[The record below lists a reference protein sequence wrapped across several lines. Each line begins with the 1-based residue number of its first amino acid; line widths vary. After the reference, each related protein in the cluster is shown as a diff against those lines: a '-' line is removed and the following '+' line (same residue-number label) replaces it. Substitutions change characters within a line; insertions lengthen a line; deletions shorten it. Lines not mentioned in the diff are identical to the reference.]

1 MQVRSERKQDGTPDA
16 ILHPASRSLF
26 SYWNRLRGPRTAPH
40 RQEMEL
46 RPIAPILP
54 VIGVIERHASPND
67 DVHRRPGRHHWRL
80 VGTGI
85 ARLWGNGLTGT
96 EVAADW
102 PDVYRHSL
110 AHALDGVCDRH
121 QSFVARLKGV
131 TAGGEAVGLE
141 LFAAPVVANVEANVE
156 ASDGAPVQAWC
167 SVVAVREPA
176 WLGRIPIA
184 YMELSNLIAVGMDRL
199 PGEIASH
206 RRRSH
211 QSERLKLI
219 QGGRVD

>member
-1 MQVRSERKQDGTPDA
+1 MIMQVPSELHQDGTPDA

-26 SYWNRLRGPRTAPH
+26 SYWNRLRGPRKAPR

-54 VIGVIERHASPND
+54 VIGVIERHALPND
-67 DVHRRPGRHHWRL
+67 HFQRCPGRHRWRL

-102 PDVYRHSL
+102 PEVYRHSL

-141 LFAAPVVANVEANVE
+141 LFAAPVE
-156 ASDGAPVQAWC
+156 ASDGASIQAWC
-167 SVVAVREPA
+167 SVVAIREPA
-176 WLGRIPIA
+176 WLGRIPIV
-184 YMELSNLIAVGMDRL
+184 YTELSNLIAVGMDRL
-199 PGEIASH
+199 AGEIASE
-206 RRRSH
+206 RRSSLR
-211 QSERLKLI
+211 SERLKLI
-219 QGGRVD
+219 QGGRAD